1 MMDKLKAFTES
12 VKNIVLYIVGPLL
25 ALFAYIAYEKSHK
38 TTETDEL
45 DQQKVNDK
53 LATEVG
59 TAQDAQKEAQNAES
73 NYNAIRDAFIAEQ
86 HSNGIS
92 QAQTGV
98 STGTPLADSEPKP
111 GTNGT

>member
-38 TTETDEL
+38 TTESDEL

-53 LATEVG
+53 LATEVA
-59 TAQDAQKEAQNAES
+59 TAQTAQKEAQDAES

-86 HSNGIS
+86 HSNGVS
-92 QAQTGV
+92 QGEAGV
-98 STGTPLADSEPKP
+98 STGTAVTSTKPNADPK
-111 GTNGT
+111 N